1 VAGGKGR
8 INLTVCVIARLIQG
22 AKPHSKPRFESW
34 YPNRVSELSMVG
46 PLVLGARHTLRR
58 NGTVDRG
65 ASGVSDRS
73 KSTVAS

>member
-46 PLVLGARHTLRR
+46 PLVLGARHTLSMAPPVTQ
-58 NGTVDRG
+58 NYEWGLLIQ
-65 ASGVSDRS
+65 
-73 KSTVAS
+73 